1 MDLEYSIKITCAG
14 TSVLRYINKN
24 RNNRVKIIR
33 RSEDLNHNP
42 PVGFNFENVL
52 LYITNIIIII
62 ENSDID
68 IDYYSKI
75 GYLWNAF
82 KNQILQPKADQWNWS
97 ATLHTSSYND
107 NNNR

>member
-52 LYITNIIIII
+52 LYIQTSSLLLKTPILISIIIMII
-62 ENSDID
+62 ELICPH
-68 IDYYSKI
+68 IM
-75 GYLWNAF
+75 
-82 KNQILQPKADQWNWS
+82 
-97 ATLHTSSYND
+97 
-107 NNNR
+107 